1 MNSSLQ
7 QIFLILL
14 LTTTSFTAYSQ
25 LYRNPVT
32 ITPALSGNFGELRN
46 NHFHAGVDFKT
57 QQVVDKPIVA
67 IEEGY
72 VSRISVSP
80 GGYGLALYI
89 DHPSTGHTS
98 VYGHLNSFSAKIAAY
113 VLEKQYEQESYSV
126 NLYPPRELL
135 PVKRGEQIALS
146 GNSGSSGGPHLHFEI
161 RDTPTQDPLDALEY
175 LARLPDTQKPD
186 LRGVAFYPAADKG
199 VVNGSSTPLRLNIS
213 KDKAGNP
220 IAPGKTI
227 HAWGRI
233 GVGVKAYDRMNGQAN
248 IYGVK
253 HIRLYVDGT
262 QVFSSSLDRFSF
274 ADGRM
279 FNSFIDFE
287 DWRERGSFYM
297 KSFIEPGNR
306 LSLYEAVN
314 GGYVDINEERD
325 YRFRYELE
333 DQQGNR
339 LTYTFTVHGRRQ
351 SIPEKRHCDHYMAW
365 NFENTFLNLGFSL
378 SIAAG
383 NLYSDICYSHQSIK
397 SGSYYSQVHQVNDKP
412 VPLHHHAKM
421 WIRLSSDTLVNKR
434 HYGIVSISDQGK
446 ESWLGGEYT
455 QGGLT
460 VNIRELGGRYAI
472 SSDNTAPTIMAVGAE
487 SWARQQTIRIR
498 LSDDKSGIASFR
510 GEINGMFLLFTH
522 DVKSSI
528 YTCRLDA
535 SRLPAGVPLELL
547 FMAEDGAG
555 NRSEQRY
562 TL

>member
-1 MNSSLQ
+1 
-7 QIFLILL
+7 
-14 LTTTSFTAYSQ
+14 
-25 LYRNPVT
+25 
-32 ITPALSGNFGELRN
+32 
-46 NHFHAGVDFKT
+46 
-57 QQVVDKPIVA
+57 
-67 IEEGY
+67 
-72 VSRISVSP
+72 
-80 GGYGLALYI
+80 
-89 DHPSTGHTS
+89 
-98 VYGHLNSFSAKIAAY
+98 
-113 VLEKQYEQESYSV
+113 
-126 NLYPPRELL
+126 
-135 PVKRGEQIALS
+135 
-146 GNSGSSGGPHLHFEI
+146 
-161 RDTPTQDPLDALEY
+161 
-175 LARLPDTQKPD
+175 
-186 LRGVAFYPAADKG
+186 
-199 VVNGSSTPLRLNIS
+199 
-213 KDKAGNP
+213 
-220 IAPGKTI
+220 
-227 HAWGRI
+227 
-233 GVGVKAYDRMNGQAN
+233 
-248 IYGVK
+248 
-253 HIRLYVDGT
+253 
-262 QVFSSSLDRFSF
+262 
-274 ADGRM
+274 M

-339 LTYTFTVHGRRQ
+339 LTYAFTVLGRRQ

-365 NFENTFLNLGFSL
+365 NFEHTFLDLGFSL

-383 NLYSDICYSHQSIK
+383 NLYSDICYSHQTWK

-434 HYGIVSISDQGK
+434 HYGIVSISENGK

-460 VNIRELGGRYAI
+460 VNIRELGGSYAI
-472 SSDNTAPTIMAVGAE
+472 SSDNTAPTITAVGAE
-487 SWARQQTIRIR
+487 SWARRQTIRIR
-498 LSDDKSGIASFR
+498 LTDDKSGIASFR
-510 GEINGMFLLFTH
+510 GEINGMFVLFTH

-528 YTCRLDA
+528 YTYRLDA